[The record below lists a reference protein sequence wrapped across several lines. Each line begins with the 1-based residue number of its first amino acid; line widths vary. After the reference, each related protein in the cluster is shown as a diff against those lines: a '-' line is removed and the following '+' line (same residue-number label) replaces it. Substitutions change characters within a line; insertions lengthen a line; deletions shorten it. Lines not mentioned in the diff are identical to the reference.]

1 VSTDKKQKRPFFV
14 SPKGRLQFPHLLVPD
29 TKFDAAGRLGTK
41 LITPADDAE
50 DFLKLLAPLHAEAV
64 AAAEAGFPQLSAE
77 VRKKLAKKGITAPIV
92 NDLYS
97 EELDEDEQPTGNIVF
112 NFSTKALA
120 KFKNRKGEEETYTR
134 KIAVFDS
141 RGNPIT
147 DAKLQIWSGTIAR
160 VTCVAVPYWVP
171 GQVSCGVSLRPV
183 AVKVLELVSGG
194 QRSADQFG
202 LGGDEDGYEYQAP
215 ETGEDTPRG
224 ESQQADPLDDL

>member
-1 VSTDKKQKRPFFV
+1 VTDKKQKRPFFV
-14 SPKGRLQFPHLLVPD
+14 SPKGRLVFPHLLVPD
-29 TKFDAAGRLGTK
+29 TKFDKDGRLGTK
-41 LITPADDAE
+41 LVTPADDAE
-50 DFLKLLAPLHAEAV
+50 EFLKQVAPLHAEAV
-64 AAAEAGFPQLSAE
+64 AAAEAGFPQLSADQ
-77 VRKKLAKKGITAPIV
+77 RKKLAKKGIAAPIV
-92 NDLYS
+92 NDIYS
-97 EELDEDEQPTGNIVF
+97 EELDEDEQPTGNLVF

-147 DAKLQIWSGTIAR
+147 DSKLQIWSGTIGR

-171 GQVSCGVSLRPV
+171 GTVSCGVSLRPV

-194 QRSADQFG
+194 HKSAEQFG

-215 ETGEDTPRG
+215 ETGEDTPG
-224 ESQQADPLDDL
+224 GDSQQADPLDDL